1 MIPNSLRKLYLLL
14 SMFVLALPALAKDA
28 PLQVLDFPAT
38 GTPVLRFTFSKFKPL
53 ERGGALHGYVTD
65 MMAQN
70 LTDKPIVG
78 AQFSL
83 FLFDKSKVRVGEDVF
98 SLDQVGPG
106 ETVKQQTTVVA
117 SGVPVSVSVQQ
128 AVRVAKTV
136 ALTVN
141 SVPQGAQLKVD
152 GEDAGETPK
161 IVKLE
166 LGKHTLSFSKEG
178 FAPGTYPMDIG
189 ADDVSGGSV
198 SYELGTASFD
208 SIELRDGSVLTG
220 DVVSITGMD
229 VAIRVAG
236 VEQHLD
242 RNKIKRILFT
252 HRQPPAPNLPP
263 PAAPNP

>member
-1 MIPNSLRKLYLLL
+1 VL
-14 SMFVLALPALAKDA
+14 SMFLLALPALAKDT
-28 PLQVLDFPAT
+28 PLQVLDWPET

-70 LTDKPIVG
+70 LSGKPIVG

-83 FLFDKSKVRVGEDVF
+83 FLYDKNKVRVGEDVF
-98 SLDQVGPG
+98 SLDQVSPG
-106 ETVKQQTTVVA
+106 ETVKLQTTVVA
-117 SGVPVSVSVQQ
+117 SGMPLSVSVQQ
-128 AVRVAKTV
+128 AVKAVKTV
-136 ALTVN
+136 SLPVN

-152 GEDAGETPK
+152 GTDAGETPK

-178 FAPGTYPMDIG
+178 FAPGNYPMDIG

-198 SYELGTASFD
+198 SYELGTAAFD
-208 SIELRDGSVLTG
+208 SVELRDGSVLTG
-220 DVVSITGMD
+220 DLVSITGMD
-229 VAIRVAG
+229 VVIRVAG

-242 RNKIKRILFT
+242 RNKIKRVLFT
-252 HRQPPAPNLPP
+252 HRQAPIPSLPP
-263 PAAPNP
+263 VAAPNP